1 MLSFFGLNDKP
12 KNMRKNSRNS
22 KNSINTN
29 NKKKNNISQ
38 QQSNQ
43 QINQKTKNT
52 TFPSNQ
58 YQKVTIVKDPSTLRN
73 SKNFFPTFEYEGGD
87 GFKSVKITLN
97 PNQEINADAGA
108 MNYMTNNMKIETQMG
123 SPLRL
128 FSSTS
133 FFYNTFYNDG
143 NQKAQVN
150 LSSLHPGDVTCFYI
164 PNGHSFN
171 FVSDTYICSTTNLN
185 IDTDFRLGGFILGYG
200 IAFVSVTATNG
211 PGLVWCGSYGNTIN
225 YTLKQN
231 EKIKIDNGVL
241 LGFEDNA
248 KLETTSVG
256 GFMSTIFSGEGLVT
270 EIKNDNTEPVTIYLQ
285 SRSKIDYNNYIKKI
299 AGHKYG

>member
-1 MLSFFGLNDKP
+1 
-12 KNMRKNSRNS
+12 
-22 KNSINTN
+22 
-29 NKKKNNISQ
+29 
-38 QQSNQ
+38 
-43 QINQKTKNT
+43 
-52 TFPSNQ
+52 
-58 YQKVTIVKDPSTLRN
+58 
-73 SKNFFPTFEYEGGD
+73 
-87 GFKSVKITLN
+87 
-97 PNQEINADAGA
+97 
-108 MNYMTNNMKIETQMG
+108 MTNDMKIETQMG

-200 IAFVSVTATNG
+200 IAFVSVTANNG